1 VSASTSA
8 GPRSLVDVSGLEV
21 EDLEDDA
28 GDDAAHQ
35 DGQDPVRAMDDT
47 QEGAG
52 DESGLADTYRMDTR
66 EADELRVLLD
76 SASGDE
82 ATLD

>member
-1 VSASTSA
+1 MSASTRA
-8 GPRSLVDVSGLEV
+8 RPRSLVDVWDTETG
-21 EDLEDDA
+21 DL
-28 GDDAAHQ
+28 DDAAPQ
-35 DGQDPVRAMDDT
+35 DGQDPVRAMHDT

-52 DESGLADTYRMDTR
+52 DETGLADTYRMDTR
-66 EADELRVLLD
+66 EADELGVLLD